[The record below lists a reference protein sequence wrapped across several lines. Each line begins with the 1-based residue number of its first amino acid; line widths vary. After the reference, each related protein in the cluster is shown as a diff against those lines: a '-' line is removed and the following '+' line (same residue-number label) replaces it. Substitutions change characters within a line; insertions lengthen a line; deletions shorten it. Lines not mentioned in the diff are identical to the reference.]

1 MGWSSSIRLCH
12 GELHINMKN
21 EIQSSCHETRFIVQI
36 DWSMGHIHN
45 QGIQK
50 DYLTKKLRTGK
61 DYFEFLLYLLFHDY
75 RGLIYDY
82 N

>member
-1 MGWSSSIRLCH
+1 
-12 GELHINMKN
+12 
-21 EIQSSCHETRFIVQI
+21 
-36 DWSMGHIHN
+36 MGHIHN

-50 DYLTKKLRTGK
+50 DYLTKKLKIVK
-61 DYFEFLLYLLFHDY
+61 DYFEFSLYLLFHDY